1 MQDTL
6 KIGAAALGGYV
17 LGRTKK
23 AKTAIGLALWLSGH
37 GRPRDIARNQA
48 ARLLKSDRAQD
59 LLGQVRG
66 PIVSAGKDA
75 ALSMFESR
83 AGRLSENLQRRTE
96 QIGDTLEDTGRR
108 SARAARAGTGTAAR
122 LTERRRRST
131 EPDDEEAEDD
141 LPDEAEDEAEDDLPE
156 DDEALDEQEEPAE
169 ADDELGPADD
179 EDEYDDEAEYADE
192 DEYDDEAEYDAD
204 EAGDAEPVDEDDA
217 GADRSAGRRSRRASA

>member
-66 PIVSAGKDA
+66 PILSAGKDA
-75 ALSMFESR
+75 ALSMFESQ

-108 SARAARAGTGTAAR
+108 SGRAARAGTSTAAR

-131 EPDDEEAEDD
+131 EPDDEEAD
-141 LPDEAEDEAEDDLPE
+141 LPDEAEDEADDDLPV
-156 DDEALDEQEEPAE
+156 DDEALDEEEEPVE
-169 ADDELGPADD
+169 EEDELGPADEDEYED
-179 EDEYDDEAEYADE
+179 EDEYA
-192 DEYDDEAEYDAD
+192 DEAEYDD
-204 EAGDAEPVDEDDA
+204 EAGDAEPVDEDDDA
-217 GADRSAGRRSRRASA
+217 GADRSAGRRSRRA